1 MAKTFSD
8 LSPEKRKQIHDA
20 ALQVFA
26 ENGYKRANTQEIAYK
41 AGISKGL
48 LFYYFKNKQSL
59 CLHLLNWAI
68 EQIEIQLKD
77 DIHQSK
83 DFFQRLESGTQ
94 KKLEFF
100 EKMPFLLDFS
110 LRMYYTTD
118 KEIAPSIQNAIVKM
132 TNILFDRY
140 FSDIDTQKFKPG
152 ISPQMVLKQMIYLCD
167 GYLHQQMLQHQPI
180 SMENILQQY
189 NIWKAILKQYAYK
202 EKYQ

>member
-152 ISPQMVLKQMIYLCD
+152 ISPQMVLNQMIYLCD

-180 SMENILQQY
+180 SMENIFQQY

-202 EKYQ
+202 EEYQ

>member
-8 LSPEKRKQIHDA
+8 LSPEKRKQIHNA

-152 ISPQMVLKQMIYLCD
+152 ISPQMVLNQMIYLCD
-167 GYLHQQMLQHQPI
+167 GYLHQQMLRHQPI

-202 EKYQ
+202 EEYQ

>member
-152 ISPQMVLKQMIYLCD
+152 ISPQVVLNQMIYLCD

-202 EKYQ
+202 EEYQ

>member
-83 DFFQRLESGTQ
+83 DFFH
-94 KKLEFF
+94 
-100 EKMPFLLDFS
+100 
-110 LRMYYTTD
+110 
-118 KEIAPSIQNAIVKM
+118 
-132 TNILFDRY
+132 
-140 FSDIDTQKFKPG
+140 
-152 ISPQMVLKQMIYLCD
+152 C
-167 GYLHQQMLQHQPI
+167 
-180 SMENILQQY
+180 
-189 NIWKAILKQYAYK
+189 
-202 EKYQ
+202 

>member
-48 LFYYFKNKQSL
+48 PFYYFKNKQSL

-118 KEIAPSIQNAIVKM
+118 KEISPSIQNAIVKM

-152 ISPQMVLKQMIYLCD
+152 ISPQMVLNQMIYLCD

-189 NIWKAILKQYAYK
+189 SIWKAILKQYAYK
-202 EKYQ
+202 EEYQ

>member
-8 LSPEKRKQIHDA
+8 LSPEKRKQIHNA

-152 ISPQMVLKQMIYLCD
+152 ISPQMVLNQMIYLCD

-202 EKYQ
+202 EEYQ

>member
-152 ISPQMVLKQMIYLCD
+152 ISPQMVLNQMIYLCD

-202 EKYQ
+202 EEYQ

>member
-41 AGISKGL
+41 AGICKGL

-152 ISPQMVLKQMIYLCD
+152 ISPQMVLNQMIYLCD
-167 GYLHQQMLQHQPI
+167 GYLHQQMLRHQPI

-202 EKYQ
+202 EEYQ

>member
-83 DFFQRLESGTQ
+83 DFFQRLESWTQ

-152 ISPQMVLKQMIYLCD
+152 ISPQMVLNQMIYLCD

-202 EKYQ
+202 EEYQ

>member
-20 ALQVFA
+20 TLQVFA

-152 ISPQMVLKQMIYLCD
+152 ISPQMVLNQMIYLCD
-167 GYLHQQMLQHQPI
+167 GYLHQQMLRHQPI

-202 EKYQ
+202 EEYQ

>member
-152 ISPQMVLKQMIYLCD
+152 ISPQMVLNQMIYLCD

-189 NIWKAILKQYAYK
+189 SIWKAILKQYAYK
-202 EKYQ
+202 EEYQ

>member
-8 LSPEKRKQIHDA
+8 LSPEKRKQIHNA

-83 DFFQRLESGTQ
+83 DFFQRLECLPTAGMLRPSQFFPAAAGTVLAASADTADSPLYRAGALALPGDVESASAFLGGLGHLQRSGVEH
-94 KKLEFF
+94 LAGA
-100 EKMPFLLDFS
+100 LAAGGCS
-110 LRMYYTTD
+110 R
-118 KEIAPSIQNAIVKM
+118 
-132 TNILFDRY
+132 R
-140 FSDIDTQKFKPG
+140 
-152 ISPQMVLKQMIYLCD
+152 
-167 GYLHQQMLQHQPI
+167 
-180 SMENILQQY
+180 
-189 NIWKAILKQYAYK
+189 
-202 EKYQ
+202 

>member
-152 ISPQMVLKQMIYLCD
+152 ISPQMVLNQMIYLCD
-167 GYLHQQMLQHQPI
+167 GYLHQQMLRHQPI

-202 EKYQ
+202 EEYQ